1 MPTVSEVL
9 GSWLDLLGVSC
20 RAPTVAMALSDH
32 HDVAICLS
40 VYRAV
45 DNAELLRAV
54 GR

>member
-1 MPTVSEVL
+1 MPTVADVL
-9 GSWLDLLGVSC
+9 GSWLEMLGVSC

-32 HDVAICLS
+32 HDVKICLS

-45 DNAELLRAV
+45 DDEELLRAV